1 MKDQLLKETTIEEY
15 KSDFF
20 AGIVK
25 LMRKLFMI

>member
-20 AGIVK
+20 NGIVM

>member
-1 MKDQLLKETTIEEY
+1 MKNQLLKETTIEEY

-20 AGIVK
+20 TGIVM

>member
-20 AGIVK
+20 TGIVM